1 MKSKNWLQ
9 RNHKDIYV
17 KKAKEAG
24 YLSRAAYKLIDIE
37 NKYKLI
43 RKSNNL
49 LEIGSSPG
57 SWTQIIYEK
66 NKTLKVT
73 AFDLTDMKF
82 KNKNLNFIQK
92 DIFKFNFN
100 LFEDK
105 FDLILSDIAPNTS
118 GHKNTDHL
126 RIISMITKI
135 IDNLHLLLIPNGNF
149 VFKIWKGSEE
159 KDLLIL
165 LQNFFYK
172 IEYFKPKSSRK
183 DSSEIY
189 ILALQYLDKK

>member
-1 MKSKNWLQ
+1 MRL
-9 RNHKDIYV
+9 H
-17 KKAKEAG
+17 
-24 YLSRAAYKLIDIE
+24 L
-37 NKYKLI
+37 
-43 RKSNNL
+43 
-49 LEIGSSPG
+49 
-57 SWTQIIYEK
+57 
-66 NKTLKVT
+66 
-73 AFDLTDMKF
+73 
-82 KNKNLNFIQK
+82 
-92 DIFKFNFN
+92 
-100 LFEDK
+100 
-105 FDLILSDIAPNTS
+105 
-118 GHKNTDHL
+118 KNTDHL

-165 LQNFFYK
+165 LQNLFYK

>member
-9 RNHKDIYV
+9 RNYKDIYV

-37 NKYKLI
+37 NKYQLI

-73 AFDLTDMKF
+73 AFDLIDMKF
-82 KNKNLNFIQK
+82 KNENLNFIQE
-92 DIFKFNFN
+92 DIFQFNFN
-100 LFEDK
+100 ILKEK
-105 FDLILSDIAPNTS
+105 YDLILSDIAPNTS
-118 GHKNTDHL
+118 GHKNIDHL

-165 LQNFFYK
+165 LNNHFNK

-189 ILALQYLDKK
+189 IVALQYIEKK

>member
-9 RNHKDIYV
+9 RNHKYIYV

-73 AFDLTDMKF
+73 AFDLIDMKF
-82 KNKNLNFIQK
+82 KNKNLNFI
-92 DIFKFNFN
+92 
-100 LFEDK
+100 
-105 FDLILSDIAPNTS
+105 
-118 GHKNTDHL
+118 
-126 RIISMITKI
+126 
-135 IDNLHLLLIPNGNF
+135 
-149 VFKIWKGSEE
+149 
-159 KDLLIL
+159 
-165 LQNFFYK
+165 
-172 IEYFKPKSSRK
+172 
-183 DSSEIY
+183 
-189 ILALQYLDKK
+189 

>member
-135 IDNLHLLLIPNGNF
+135 IDNLNLLLIPNGNF

>member
-73 AFDLTDMKF
+73 AFDLIDMKF

-100 LFEDK
+100 LLEDK

>member
-73 AFDLTDMKF
+73 AFDLIDMKF

-135 IDNLHLLLIPNGNF
+135 IDNLNLLLIPNGNF

>member
-73 AFDLTDMKF
+73 AFDLIDMKF

>member
-73 AFDLTDMKF
+73 AFDLIDMKF

-135 IDNLHLLLIPNGNF
+135 IDNLHLLLIQNGNF

-165 LQNFFYK
+165 LQNLFYK

>member
-73 AFDLTDMKF
+73 AFDLIDMKF

-172 IEYFKPKSSRK
+172 IEYFKPKSSRQ

-189 ILALQYLDKK
+189 IIAMNFNN